1 MVAMGLWQTAW
12 GLAMAALV
20 QLGGAPPPQ
29 PVMEGSGRSAY
40 AIPSDGD
47 TPILQFRT
55 SSGDSVRLLIDT
67 GASRSMV
74 SQALIA
80 RLQLTTQP
88 LNAANFT
95 LAGAGSDCPTDPPRQ
110 AVLPSLQLGALKIR
124 ELAVLVMPK
133 LGVPPGTDGVL
144 GASALR
150 QLPML
155 IDPTQQQVR
164 FDQQLSIH
172 SAPAEALRLPL
183 QWRDYVPLVQVS
195 DQSGKSTLALLDTGA
210 EAVFIG
216 VPLAQ
221 RLSPQSPPSGVEIQ
235 GFCGS
240 EFAVERLFAGLSVGD
255 ITLQRSPAIVT
266 RNRILKDLNVEAI
279 IGQPM
284 LKNRRQLW
292 LLNRPDPVLLLW

>member
-1 MVAMGLWQTAW
+1 
-12 GLAMAALV
+12 
-20 QLGGAPPPQ
+20 
-29 PVMEGSGRSAY
+29 
-40 AIPSDGD
+40 
-47 TPILQFRT
+47 
-55 SSGDSVRLLIDT
+55 
-67 GASRSMV
+67 
-74 SQALIA
+74 
-80 RLQLTTQP
+80 
-88 LNAANFT
+88 
-95 LAGAGSDCPTDPPRQ
+95 
-110 AVLPSLQLGALKIR
+110 
-124 ELAVLVMPK
+124 
-133 LGVPPGTDGVL
+133 L

-210 EAVFIG
+210 EAVFVG

>member
-1 MVAMGLWQTAW
+1 
-12 GLAMAALV
+12 
-20 QLGGAPPPQ
+20 
-29 PVMEGSGRSAY
+29 
-40 AIPSDGD
+40 
-47 TPILQFRT
+47 
-55 SSGDSVRLLIDT
+55 
-67 GASRSMV
+67 
-74 SQALIA
+74 
-80 RLQLTTQP
+80 
-88 LNAANFT
+88 
-95 LAGAGSDCPTDPPRQ
+95 
-110 AVLPSLQLGALKIR
+110 
-124 ELAVLVMPK
+124 
-133 LGVPPGTDGVL
+133 
-144 GASALR
+144 
-150 QLPML
+150 ML

-164 FDQQLSIH
+164 FDQQLSIQ

-210 EAVFIG
+210 EAVFIAQP
-216 VPLAQ
+216 VAQ
-221 RLSPQSPPSGVEIQ
+221 RLTPQSPPSGVEIQ